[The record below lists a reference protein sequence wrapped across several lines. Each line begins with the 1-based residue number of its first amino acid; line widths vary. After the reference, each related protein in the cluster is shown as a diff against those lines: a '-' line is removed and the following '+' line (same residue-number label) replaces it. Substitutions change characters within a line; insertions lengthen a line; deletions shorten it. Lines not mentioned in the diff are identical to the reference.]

1 MGNPPL
7 TFGRTGSK
15 HLPPLGI
22 ALQTGSSSKLRKS
35 LLQGWRGLGGGPE
48 VALRGT
54 APVDSAQLRGWGLA
68 VPAPGLA
75 GGARLQRL
83 PRPTGDT
90 GGSPTF
96 GEMGGEGTGA
106 ESTVLA
112 PCTQLP
118 FAGGLWWAQGSSL
131 RVDLPAPL
139 LGLRMNA
146 ATPSAGL
153 RLSPSPVH
161 QPPLRFY
168 SRAAPV
174 QHARSS

>member
-1 MGNPPL
+1 M
-7 TFGRTGSK
+7 
-15 HLPPLGI
+15 GI

-35 LLQGWRGLGGGPE
+35 LLQGWAGLGGGPE
-48 VALRGT
+48 VALSGT
-54 APVDSAQLRGWGLA
+54 APVDSALLRGWGLA
-68 VPAPGLA
+68 APAPGLA
-75 GGARLQRL
+75 GGARLQWL

-90 GGSPTF
+90 GGPPLLGRR
-96 GEMGGEGTGA
+96 GEKGQEQ
-106 ESTVLA
+106 STVLA
-112 PCTQLP
+112 PCTQPP

-139 LGLRMNA
+139 VGLRMNA

-153 RLSPSPVH
+153 RPSPSPVH